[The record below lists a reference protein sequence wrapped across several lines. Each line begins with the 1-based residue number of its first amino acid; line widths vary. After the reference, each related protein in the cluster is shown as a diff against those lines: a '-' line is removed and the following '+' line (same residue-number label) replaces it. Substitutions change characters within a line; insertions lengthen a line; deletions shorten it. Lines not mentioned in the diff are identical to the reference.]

1 MRSNNTIVSAAVC
14 ALAALSAACAPPAQK
29 QPSPMSS
36 LTPPVMQAPA
46 PANNPGSLYSQAAQ
60 PSYLYEDNRAR
71 RIGDVVMVN
80 VTEKSNAK
88 NKSKTK
94 SNGKN
99 TMDIGVNNYFQSAT
113 MDPFPGSK
121 ALRSATG
128 MDLGALAGMKGV
140 NGSTPMVN
148 TSRNDQ
154 FDSDGETSREST
166 VTYTIGCRI
175 VNILPGGVMQV
186 EGARQVRVN
195 DDTQIMVVR
204 GLLRPMDVGP
214 DNAVPS
220 TALAEAQIDM
230 FGTGVLADR
239 QKPGWLSRI
248 LDNIWPF

>member
-1 MRSNNTIVSAAVC
+1 MNKRTVLTWAAC
-14 ALAALSAACAPPAQK
+14 ALAVAGTACAPPAQK

-36 LTPPVMQAPA
+36 LTPPVMQAPS
-46 PANNPGSLYSQAAQ
+46 PSVNPGSLYSQAAQ
-60 PSYLYEDNRAR
+60 PNYLYEDNRAR
-71 RIGDVVMVN
+71 RIGDIVMVN
-80 VTEKSNAK
+80 VVEKSNAK

-99 TMDIGVNNYFQSAT
+99 TMDMNVTNYFNQHSIT
-113 MDPFPGSK
+113 PIPGNSLLK
-121 ALRSATG
+121 GATG
-128 MDLGALAGMKGV
+128 LDLAAAAGMQGYV
-140 NGSTPMVN
+140 GSTPIVN
-148 TSRNDQ
+148 TSRNNQ

-166 VTYTIGCRI
+166 VTYTIGCRV

-214 DNAVPS
+214 DNTVSS
-220 TALAEAQIDM
+220 TSLAEAQVDM

>member
-1 MRSNNTIVSAAVC
+1 MNKKTVLTWAAC
-14 ALAALSAACAPPAQK
+14 ALAVAGTACAPPAQK

-36 LTPPVMQAPA
+36 LTPPVMQAPS
-46 PANNPGSLYSQAAQ
+46 PSVNPGSLYSQAAQ
-60 PSYLYEDNRAR
+60 PNYLYEDNRAR
-71 RIGDVVMVN
+71 RIGDIVMVN
-80 VTEKSNAK
+80 VVEKSNAK

-99 TMDIGVNNYFQSAT
+99 TMDMNVNNYFNQHSMT
-113 MDPFPGSK
+113 PIPGNSLLK
-121 ALRSATG
+121 GATG
-128 MDLGALAGMKGV
+128 LDLAGAVGMQGYV
-140 NGSTPMVN
+140 GTGTPIVN
-148 TSRNDQ
+148 TSRNNQ

-166 VTYTIGCRI
+166 VTYTIGCRV

-214 DNAVPS
+214 DNTVSS
-220 TALAEAQIDM
+220 TSLAEAQVDM

-248 LDNIWPF
+248 LDNMWPF

>member
-1 MRSNNTIVSAAVC
+1 MNKKTVLTWAAC
-14 ALAALSAACAPPAQK
+14 ALAVAGSACAPPAQK

-36 LTPPVMQAPA
+36 LTPPVMQAPS
-46 PANNPGSLYSQAAQ
+46 PSVNPGSLYSQAAQ
-60 PSYLYEDNRAR
+60 PNYLYEDNRAR
-71 RIGDVVMVN
+71 RIGDIVMVN
-80 VTEKSNAK
+80 VVEKSNAK

-99 TMDIGVNNYFQSAT
+99 TMDMNVTNYFNQHSVT
-113 MDPFPGSK
+113 PIPFNSQIKG
-121 ALRSATG
+121 ATG
-128 MDLGALAGMKGV
+128 LDLAGAVGMQGYV
-140 NGSTPMVN
+140 GSTPVVN
-148 TSRNDQ
+148 TSRNNQ

-166 VTYTIGCRI
+166 VTYTIGCRV

-214 DNAVPS
+214 DNTVSS
-220 TALAEAQIDM
+220 TSLAEAQVDM

-248 LDNIWPF
+248 LDNMWPF

>member
-1 MRSNNTIVSAAVC
+1 MKSRNITLWAAC
-14 ALAALSAACAPPAQK
+14 ALAAMSAACAPPAQK
-29 QPSPMSS
+29 QPSPMTS
-36 LTPPVMQAPA
+36 LTPPVIQAPS
-46 PANNPGSLYSQAAQ
+46 PVNNPGSLFSQAAQ
-60 PSYLYEDNRAR
+60 PQYLYEDNRAR
-71 RIGDVVMVN
+71 RIGDIVMVN
-80 VTEKSNAK
+80 VSEKSNAK

-99 TMDIGVNNYFQSAT
+99 SQDMQVDNYFNQHSIT
-113 MDPFPGSK
+113 PVPFNSQIKG
-121 ALRSATG
+121 ATG
-128 MDLGALAGMKGV
+128 LDAAGFLGMQGYVGTGV
-140 NGSTPMVN
+140 PVVSN
-148 TSRNDQ
+148 SRNNQ

-166 VTYTIGCRI
+166 VTYTIGCRV

-214 DNAVPS
+214 DNTVPS